1 MLNLHVCMMARDNFM
16 KIKRWPRSTHSVRVR
31 DQLLMESTNHVARG
45 VVKISAEDISARED
59 FDMMLRMNKTDCG
72 FRVNCEETSV
82 KGQVRK
88 DK

>member
-1 MLNLHVCMMARDNFM
+1 M
-16 KIKRWPRSTHSVRVR
+16 RVR
-31 DQLLMESTNHVARG
+31 DQLLMESTNHVTRG
-45 VVKISAEDISARED
+45 AVKISAEDISARED

-72 FRVNCEETSV
+72 LRVKCEETSV